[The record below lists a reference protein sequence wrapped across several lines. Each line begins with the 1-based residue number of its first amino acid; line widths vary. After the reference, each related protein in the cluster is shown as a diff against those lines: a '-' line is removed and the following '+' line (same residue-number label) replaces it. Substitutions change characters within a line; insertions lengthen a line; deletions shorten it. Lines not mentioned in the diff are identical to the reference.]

1 MTRTK
6 TFVEFNK
13 TINIIET
20 IDSQVLIEL
29 IAYTFSGSSS
39 LKLITKYRARYFDDV
54 VNMYKNNLLEV

>member
-1 MTRTK
+1 MTRIK

-29 IAYTFSGSSS
+29 LEYTLSGASN
-39 LKLITKYRARYFDDV
+39 LKLLTKYRSRYFDEV
-54 VNMYKNNLLEV
+54 VDMYKNDLLEV

>member
-1 MTRTK
+1 MARIK

-20 IDSQVLIEL
+20 TDSQVLIEL
-29 IAYTFSGSSS
+29 LEYTLSGTSS

-54 VNMYKNNLLEV
+54 VNMYKNDLSEV

>member
-20 IDSQVLIEL
+20 IDNQVLIEL
-29 IAYTFSGSSS
+29 IEYTLSGSSS
-39 LKLITKYRARYFDDV
+39 LKLITKYRSRYFDDV
-54 VNMYKNNLLEV
+54 VNMYKNDLLEV

>member
-20 IDSQVLIEL
+20 IDNQVLIEL
-29 IAYTFSGSSS
+29 IDYTLSGSST
-39 LKLITKYRARYFDDV
+39 LKLISKYRAYNFDDV
-54 VNMYKNNLLEV
+54 VNMYKNDLLEV